1 MTVKEAI
8 SFLNELPDKDIEM
21 LIDCPYCG
29 RGNQLARVEEAVIL
43 RSNSDTNS
51 L

>member
-8 SFLNELPDKDIEM
+8 EWLSKLPDKELEM
-21 LIDCPYCG
+21 MIDCPHCG
-29 RGNQLARVEEAVIL
+29 RGNQLASISEAVIL
-43 RSNSDTNS
+43 RSEEEKDS